1 MKCLQRSKS
10 SAAVLADRAGKAGRA
25 FTLTELLVAVGA
37 LALLSIAVAQ
47 VFSLTSRTVAAGRR
61 QSAINAAAA
70 AMERQIR
77 ADFAQ
82 MTRDGF
88 LVIRNQVSSLGD
100 PNENG
105 DLRLGVIFPV
115 PLSPNDPAPRPRRVD
130 ELLFFAKGNF
140 ASKRE
145 PGGQGQVVKSD
156 TAMIYYGHG
165 TGQLPGIDG
174 INPAAPSGSGWNTP
188 VNRADPN
195 PISDGTGQAVA
206 PPLGWPIPFSPQ
218 RYAGDWTLARLE
230 VVLSGQGGPGLP
242 RVETAFGDAI
252 NRLRLLSSGVVD
264 IAGTSLSA
272 IRSWVMRADGMNTTT
287 FYPYSDFAHLNAQK
301 MTIQTEANPIPS
313 SFNLA
318 LLQMQVRM
326 LGALPKYHS
335 FAFPEPFFNFD
346 SPFVRSIYSF
356 DRPRVEK
363 TAPNLIGWE
372 WLNGRATEQQRA
384 DQIMLSS
391 KAFLP
396 RCSEFIVEWSF
407 GIEQKGEPQRRTQ
420 FDRFLSTANPPA
432 PAPGKPA
439 PTLLGTNEPLT
450 APNSL
455 IWHGLE
461 RRPLK
466 ADGTPVRD
474 INNRDFPP
482 LAVPY
487 RSYYDFNLYGQ
498 PFSRP
503 LPPTSDRP
511 FWEALRDARYYSV
524 PVKLRNGRERE
535 IPHIVRPELI
545 EFDDAPTGGRGYP
558 NVYHA
563 VFGYIDPNWL
573 PETRLRDRD
582 IRTPDGQPVLSYDAN
597 NDGKYDADQGD
608 VKAVELVRDVRGD
621 GEYNP
626 DEGDQIIL
634 NEPTTVPWAWPKLIR
649 ITFSIADPGTGDAP
663 PIEQTFQ
670 VILRVPDEEPK
681 VGF

>member
-10 SAAVLADRAGKAGRA
+10 SAAVLANRAGKAGRA

-82 MTRDGF
+82 ITRDGF

-105 DLRLGVIFPV
+105 DLRQSVIFPV

-145 PGGQGQVVKSD
+145 PGELGQVVKSD

-195 PISDGTGQAVA
+195 PISDGTGQVVA

-218 RYAGDWTLARLE
+218 RYASDWTLARLE

-407 GIEQKGEPQRRTQ
+407 GLEEKGEPPRRTQ

-432 PAPGKPA
+432 PAPGKGP
-439 PTLLGTNEPLT
+439 PGLT

-455 IWHGLE
+455 IWHGLPRDV
-461 RRPLK
+461 RRTGNAPLSV
-466 ADGTPVRD
+466 VR
-474 INNRDFPP
+474 
-482 LAVPY
+482 PY
-487 RSYYDFNLYGQ
+487 RAYYDYNLYGQ

-511 FWEALRDARYYSV
+511 FWDALRDARYYSV

-563 VFGYIDPNWL
+563 VFGYIDPNWS

-582 IRTPDGQPVLSYDAN
+582 RTTPDGQPVLSYDAD